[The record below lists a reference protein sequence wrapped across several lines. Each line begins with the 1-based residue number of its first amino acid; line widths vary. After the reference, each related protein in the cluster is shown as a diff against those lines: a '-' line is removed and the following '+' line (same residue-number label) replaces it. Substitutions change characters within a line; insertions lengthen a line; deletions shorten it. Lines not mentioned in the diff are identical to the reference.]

1 MDILNRIVELKNEKG
16 WSIYKLAEESGVSQ
30 STLSNMFIRRTL
42 PSITTLEQLCNAF
55 GITLSDFFK
64 ENNSQKDD
72 ISTKYNM
79 LSAENKKI
87 VLNLVDALNKK
98 WDFSA

>member
-98 WDFSA
+98 

>member
-64 ENNSQKDD
+64 ENSSQKDD

-98 WDFSA
+98 

>member
-30 STLSNMFIRRTL
+30 STLSNMFIRKTL

-98 WDFSA
+98 